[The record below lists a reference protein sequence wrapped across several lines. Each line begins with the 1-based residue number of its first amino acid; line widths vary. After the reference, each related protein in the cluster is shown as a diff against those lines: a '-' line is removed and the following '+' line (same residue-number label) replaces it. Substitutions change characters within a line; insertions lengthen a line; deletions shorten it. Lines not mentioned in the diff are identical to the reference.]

1 MAITRRRYLDVIL
14 GLFIIVGIGLLG
26 TFIFLIGKER
36 RLFDDA
42 AYINGFYPNVAGLNV
57 GADVLLAGV
66 IVGRVSEIKFPPMRA
81 KTPHE
86 HRQIKVVFRISS
98 DTLPWI
104 RQDSVARID
113 SKGLLG
119 DKTINISLG
128 SPDLPAVPD
137 GGVIKTIA
145 PLDFNDA
152 LAKAQ
157 TVLENVTESIAGARK
172 LVEGFSAQGG
182 DVALADA
189 ATALKNIVVEVQKGD
204 GIIHKLVYDKKS
216 GKDFQQ
222 LVAGLKEAA
231 NSVKGTTAHL
241 NNILAA
247 TENGSG
253 LLHSLIYDK
262 KGAETVRLANDIL
275 ADIHAVLQEVR
286 QGSGIAHS
294 LIYDSKQN
302 NLITNLNA
310 AAADLNSIISSVK
323 KGQGTVGRLLVDPSI
338 YEDLKLIL
346 GRVKRNE
353 VLKTLIRASLPKGKI
368 ENVEVP
374 TVLDQ
379 VP

>member
-1 MAITRRRYLDVIL
+1 MAITRRRYLDIIL
-14 GLFIIVGIGLLG
+14 GLFIVVGIVLLG

-42 AYINGFYPNVAGLNV
+42 AYISAYYPNVAGLNV

-66 IVGRVSEIKFPPMRA
+66 IVGRVSEIKFPPLTQ
-81 KTPHE
+81 KTQSVQ
-86 HRQIKVVFRISS
+86 RQIKVIFRISS
-98 DTLPWI
+98 DTLAWI

-119 DKTINISLG
+119 DKTVNISLG
-128 SPDLPAVPD
+128 STHLPAIPD
-137 GGVIKTIA
+137 GGVIKSIA

-157 TVLENVTESIAGARK
+157 TVLENVTESIKGARK

-189 ATALKNIVVEVQKGD
+189 ATAIKNIAVEVQKGD

-216 GKDFQQ
+216 GQDFQQ
-222 LVAGLKEAA
+222 LVNGLKEAA
-231 NSVKGTTAHL
+231 NSVKNTTAHL
-241 NNILAA
+241 NHIFAE
-247 TENGSG
+247 TKNGSG
-253 LLHSLIYDK
+253 LLHALIYDK
-262 KGAETVRLANDIL
+262 KGEDTVRLANEILTDIR
-275 ADIHAVLQEVR
+275 AVLHEVR
-286 QGSGIAHS
+286 SGSGIAHS
-294 LIYDSKQN
+294 LIYDEKQN
-302 NLITNLNA
+302 NLITSLNA

-353 VLKTLIRASLPKGKI
+353 VLKTLIRVSLPKGNNETI
-368 ENVEVP
+368 EPPAVI
-374 TVLDQ
+374 DQ
-379 VP
+379 

>member
-1 MAITRRRYLDVIL
+1 MAITKRRYLDIIL
-14 GLFIIVGIGLLG
+14 GLFIVVGIGLLG

-42 AYINGFYPNVAGLNV
+42 AYINAFYPNVAGLNV

-66 IVGRVSEIKFPPMRA
+66 VVGRVSEIKFPPLRT
-81 KTPHE
+81 KTPNE

-98 DTLPWI
+98 DTLLWI

-128 SPDLPAVPD
+128 SPDLPAIPD
-137 GGVIKTIA
+137 GGIINSVA

-157 TVLENVTESIAGARK
+157 SVLENVTESIASARK

-189 ATALKNIVVEVQKGD
+189 AIAIKNIVAEVQKGD

-216 GKDFQQ
+216 GQDFHQ
-222 LVAGLKEAA
+222 LLAGLKDAA
-231 NSVKGTTAHL
+231 NSIKGSTAHL
-241 NNILAA
+241 NNLLAV

-262 KGAETVRLANDIL
+262 KGEETVSLANSIL
-275 ADIHAVLQEVR
+275 ADIRAVLQEVR
-286 QGSGIAHS
+286 SGSGIAHS
-294 LIYDSKQN
+294 LIYDSKKN
-302 NLITNLNA
+302 NLITSLNE
-310 AAADLNSIISSVK
+310 AAADLNSIIGSIK

-338 YEDLKLIL
+338 YEDLKLVL

-353 VLKTLIRASLPKGKI
+353 ILKTLIRVSLPKGNRENI
-368 ENVEVP
+368 ETP
-374 TVLDQ
+374 AALDQ

>member
-14 GLFIIVGIGLLG
+14 GLFVVAGIVLLG

-42 AYINGFYPNVAGLNV
+42 AYISAYYPNVAGLNV

-66 IVGRVSEIKFPPMRA
+66 VVGRVSQIKFPPLQA
-81 KTPHE
+81 KRLSE
-86 HRQIKVVFRISS
+86 HRQIKVIFRISS
-98 DTLPWI
+98 DTLLWI

-119 DKTINISLG
+119 DKTVNISLG
-128 SPDLPAVPD
+128 SPDLPAIPD
-137 GGVIKTIA
+137 GGVMRSVA

-157 TVLENVTESIAGARK
+157 IVLENVTESIMDARK
-172 LVEGFSAQGG
+172 FIEGFTAKGG
-182 DVALADA
+182 DTALADA
-189 ATALKNIVVEVQKGD
+189 AMAMKNIVVEVQKGD

-216 GKDFQQ
+216 GQDFHQ
-222 LVAGLKEAA
+222 LVVNLKEAA
-231 NSVKGTTAHL
+231 HSVSGTTAHL
-241 NNILAA
+241 NHILAE
-247 TENGSG
+247 TKNGSG
-253 LLHSLIYDK
+253 LLHTLIYDK
-262 KGAETVRLANDIL
+262 KGEETVRLANEIL
-275 ADIHAVLQEVR
+275 SDIHAVLQEVR
-286 QGSGIAHS
+286 SGSGIAHS
-294 LIYDSKQN
+294 LIYDSKQT
-302 NLITNLNA
+302 NLITSLNS

-353 VLKTLIRASLPKGKI
+353 VLKTLIRVSLPKGSNENI
-368 ENVEVP
+368 ETP
-374 TVLDQ
+374 TVIDQ
-379 VP
+379 IP